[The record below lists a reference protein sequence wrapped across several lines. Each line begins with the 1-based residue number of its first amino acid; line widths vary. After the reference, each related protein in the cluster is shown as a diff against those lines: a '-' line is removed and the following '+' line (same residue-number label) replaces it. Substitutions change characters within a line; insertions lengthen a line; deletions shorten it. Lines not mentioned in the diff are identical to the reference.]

1 MSVITLEGVVE
12 QGRIRLPA
20 DVRLPEKM
28 RVYVIVPDVQS
39 EPVRN
44 IVSPRL
50 VHPEQI
56 GEFKMQV
63 TEETTLNWVEQQT
76 Q

>member
-12 QGRIRLPA
+12 QGQIRLPA
-20 DVRLPEKM
+20 DVHLPEKT
-28 RVYVIVPDVQS
+28 RVYVIVPDIQS
-39 EPVRN
+39 EPARN

-56 GEFKMQV
+56 AEFKMQV
-63 TEETTLNWVEQQT
+63 IEESTNAGV
-76 Q
+76 

>member
-12 QGRIRLPA
+12 QGRIRLPS
-20 DVRLPEKM
+20 DVHLPEKM

-39 EPVRN
+39 ERARN
-44 IVSPRL
+44 IASPRL

-56 GEFKMQV
+56 AAFKMQV
-63 TEETTLNWVEQQT
+63 IEESTNAGI
-76 Q
+76 